1 MKPAPRIVA
10 LILCAAVSSVTL
22 AHAEEPPVATRPAA
36 GAPARQW
43 AAREPLQLSPSQ
55 SGSGGAHGAMVGA
68 IVGGVS
74 AAVVV
79 ASLAKTYGE
88 NETGGFCGGCFATWG
103 VWAIPAGMLA
113 GAAIGHG
120 IGKATSP
127 QHASPVPRTVIAPV
141 VGRRGGGMV
150 MTVRY

>member
-1 MKPAPRIVA
+1 MKPAPRLVA
-10 LILCAAVSSVTL
+10 LILCAAISSVPL
-22 AHAEEPPVATRPAA
+22 ARAEEPSVATHPAA
-36 GAPARQW
+36 AASARQW

-55 SGSGGAHGAMVGA
+55 SGSGGAHGATVGA

-88 NETGGFCGGCFATWG
+88 NEGGGFCGGCFAAWG
-103 VWAIPAGMLA
+103 AWAIPAGMLG
-113 GAAIGHG
+113 GAAIGYG
-120 IGKATSP
+120 LGKAASP
-127 QHASPVPRTVIAPV
+127 QYASPVPRTAIAPV
-141 VGRRGGGMV
+141 VGRRAGGVV